1 MELVIEYLWA
11 GMRNKIF
18 KNDWILEI
26 FWRMRWQSVDGL
38 DKACKQKRR
47 TKYDYQLFS
56 QSKKDGVAIN
66 RGGETQVEER
76 FEKKIRTQICV

>member
-38 DKACKQKRR
+38 DKACKQKREPR
-47 TKYDYQLFS
+47 MTISYLARAKRMELPLT
-56 QSKKDGVAIN
+56 
-66 RGGETQVEER
+66 EMER
-76 FEKKIRTQICV
+76 LR